1 MNQRA
6 YQFRYE
12 PEFNNKLLIGA
23 CSESKTPNDWFPG
36 LPQGSLS
43 RKGMANLAI
52 KVSQTIDICNGC
64 SVRDECLEQGM
75 SKGDMSYGIW
85 GGVMAG
91 DRLQNAG
98 YVYEDF
104 FPDSNEASEINFTR
118 RIREEW
124 YKIAN

>member
-1 MNQRA
+1 MNPIG
-6 YQFRYE
+6 YRYI
-12 PEFNNKLLIGA
+12 PELKNKLLVGA
-23 CSESKTPNDWFPG
+23 CSESKTPDDWFPG
-36 LPQGSLS
+36 LPQG
-43 RKGMANLAI
+43 RRTRQTMTNLAV
-52 KVSQTIDICNGC
+52 KVAKTIDICNGC

-75 SKGDMSYGIW
+75 LEADISYGIW

-104 FPDSNEASEINFTR
+104 APDQSEAIEILFTK

-124 YKIAN
+124 YKIAI